1 MRRLMARVLVGLI
14 VWGAIVAVL
23 YAVGLAA

>member
-14 VWGAIVAVL
+14 AWGAIVAVL
-23 YAVGLAA
+23 SAVGLGA